1 MQSAGAL
8 SECSI
13 RNDNNKRLI
22 SEHGAILPLVKML
35 RSQVCNMYIIVM
47 CIYTRICIHVC
58 MRGSKVIEETDARVN
73 VVLAGSVNVDL
84 ARDARLLGL
93 ARHRR
98 SVFRRH
104 A

>member
-1 MQSAGAL
+1 
-8 SECSI
+8 
-13 RNDNNKRLI
+13 
-22 SEHGAILPLVKML
+22 
-35 RSQVCNMYIIVM
+35 
-47 CIYTRICIHVC
+47 
-58 MRGSKVIEETDARVN
+58 MRGSNVIEETDARVN

-104 A
+104 AWWKRGETWIRVGLVG